1 MTRPEKQMVRVR
13 QDDLSAQLLRQ
24 VARRHT
30 LHRRLRTDRHEDRRF
45 DHTVSGVKKAGAR
58 TGLGTDSLNFE
69 ADVTQLTI
77 VSGTVRFSLLA
88 DRNLTFL

>member
-1 MTRPEKQMVRVR
+1 
-13 QDDLSAQLLRQ
+13 
-24 VARRHT
+24 
-30 LHRRLRTDRHEDRRF
+30 
-45 DHTVSGVKKAGAR
+45 
-58 TGLGTDSLNFE
+58 LNFE